1 MFSRSSFSLYFVLLG
16 LWGSSRILN
25 ILLLTRGNLV
35 NLKWSLPTVQC
46 NFFGPQVSI
55 LAILSWYWWNCIPD
69 MHPNYISL
77 HIEVKL
83 FRGDFNKVIRY
94 LKKKMATKMRH
105 MQPYAHTIW
114 IPDWI
119 FSCTRRN
126 CILNKTAE
134 FVYLQKCFH
143 FMLVRV
149 HTLFHI

>member
-94 LKKKMATKMRH
+94 LKKK
-105 MQPYAHTIW
+105 W
-114 IPDWI
+114 
-119 FSCTRRN
+119 
-126 CILNKTAE
+126 
-134 FVYLQKCFH
+134 LQKWDTCS
-143 FMLVRV
+143 
-149 HTLFHI
+149 HTHILFEYQIEFSAALDGTAYLTKLLNLSTCKNVFISC